1 MHLDKAWQD
10 KDLKAILRTEAT
22 RKALRK
28 EGSVPDSRKREIVLN
43 IFELNPIMCETKW
56 DMLIAI
62 QGQEFVSFTKK
73 AKRASEHLSFNILS
87 EKGKHELEMILTILF
102 KERGIKHSPTIANF
116 ACLLLIFMRPS
127 EVFYTLSKMA
137 ETSEEALKNPE
148 LMMYMRWHFTY
159 DKNQYLKCLEA
170 FVKSYLNT
178 TIRGKRSVLL
188 HLQTINF
195 DFYKLIDV
203 CFRSLLGKFVPITIA
218 LDVMM
223 AFLTQGMKGLFR
235 YTYAIMKYHKDFI
248 KLIGSGDEFLNI
260 LAKESKEKTESQKLQ
275 KYANKYLLKSIHYEM
290 KKIDIEK
297 IQDMKLSVEEYS
309 NYIPN

>member
-1 MHLDKAWQD
+1 
-10 KDLKAILRTEAT
+10 LK
-22 RKALRK
+22 
-28 EGSVPDSRKREIVLN
+28 
-43 IFELNPIMCETKW
+43 
-56 DMLIAI
+56 
-62 QGQEFVSFTKK
+62 
-73 AKRASEHLSFNILS
+73 

-116 ACLLLIFMRPS
+116 ACLLLVFMRPS
-127 EVFYTLSKMA
+127 EVFYTLSKMT
-137 ETSEEALKNPE
+137 EISEEALKSPDI
-148 LMMYMRWHFTY
+148 MMHMRWYFTF

-178 TIRGKRSVLL
+178 TMRGKRSVLL

-203 CFRSLLGKFVPITIA
+203 CFRSLLGKLVPITIA

-223 AFLTQGMKGLFR
+223 AFITQGMKGLFR

-248 KLIGSGDEFLNI
+248 KLIGSGEEFLNI
-260 LAKESKEKTESQKLQ
+260 LAIETKEKTESFKLQ
-275 KYANKYLLKSIHYEM
+275 KFANKYNLKSTHYDM

-297 IQDMKLSVEEYS
+297 IQDMKLGVDEFS
-309 NYIPN
+309 NYIPS